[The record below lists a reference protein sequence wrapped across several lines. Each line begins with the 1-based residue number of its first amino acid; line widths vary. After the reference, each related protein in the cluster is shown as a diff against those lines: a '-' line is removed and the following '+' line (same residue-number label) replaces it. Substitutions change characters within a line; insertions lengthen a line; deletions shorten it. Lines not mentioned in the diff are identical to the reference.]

1 MATDSTDAGSVPSL
15 SGDMILLVEDPEGAS
30 PMESL
35 ALEEEGF
42 SVACAGSGE
51 EALEMMSNAPHS
63 LVLLDILLPLMD
75 GFTTCQK
82 IRESSQVPIIMVTPE
97 GRDED
102 KVRGLEMGADDYIT
116 RPFTAEELAARVKA
130 VLRRTSASRAKAL
143 LVRPRASE
151 PDMSFLDGYAGL
163 KGPVAGAAGPSG
175 EEMRPARVNGVVRS
189 VGSANDEN
197 YEGGVKLVVE
207 TKGTIKDM
215 VEFVDTLRGNPQF
228 HLLRM
233 VSNARRDGMDVWL
246 RLRQPIPLRATLLS
260 AAGVSKVETMGP
272 TESEPGTPVFKVSL
286 A

>member
-15 SGDMILLVEDPEGAS
+15 SGNMILLVEDPEGAL

-143 LVRPRASE
+143 LVRPRTSE
-151 PDMSFLDGYAGL
+151 PDMSFLDGFAGL
-163 KGPVAGAAGPSG
+163 KSPVAGAAGPSG

-215 VEFVDTLRGNPQF
+215 VEFVDALRENPQF